1 MDNTKGRRTNSL
13 SANSSCLEKFTEN
26 NSLQKEKKKIL
37 QKYEKNRKG
46 KAGEQRCVQSENE
59 MQEREYI
66 HVHISLCICMY
77 HDARVPLSTPL
88 ADIIRHIRN
97 SLRDEFLPVSNT
109 KSILQHILAQNT
121 HRIASS
127 STIID
132 NSYFEYI
139 NAITEKY
146 GFFKIFLLSFFSV
159 LLLCIFFFLIKFLC
173 IKCRKKRKKRKMLRN
188 SNSIVCDFDD
198 IA

>member
-37 QKYEKNRKG
+37 QKYEKNRK
-46 KAGEQRCVQSENE
+46 
-59 MQEREYI
+59 
-66 HVHISLCICMY
+66 
-77 HDARVPLSTPL
+77 
-88 ADIIRHIRN
+88 DIIRHIRN